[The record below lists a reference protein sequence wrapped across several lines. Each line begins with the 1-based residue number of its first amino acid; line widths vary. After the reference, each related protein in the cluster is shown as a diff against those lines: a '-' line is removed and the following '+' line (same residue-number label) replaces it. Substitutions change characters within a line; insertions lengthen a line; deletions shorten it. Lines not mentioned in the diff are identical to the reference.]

1 MGLLLQSEA
10 AARATLMFSC
20 GEAHERPE
28 DFIADLIQFCR
39 YNDIDFEAELDTA
52 RMYVTEEQGIDAETD
67 SELLSN
73 LEKRNR

>member
-10 AARATLMFSC
+10 AARATQMFSC
-20 GEAHERPE
+20 GEAHERPA
-28 DFIADLIQFCR
+28 DLIADIIQFCR